1 MLTWTILRSRIAS
14 IKNIILW
21 RKRIMLMNMKE
32 LLAVANENNFAVPA
46 FNISDYSMFNGIM
59 EASEE
64 KNAPVIIAIHPDE
77 LSHIGTDMVKAII
90 EKAHKAT
97 VPVCIHLDHGASFE
111 QVMTAIQAGF
121 TSVMIDGSS
130 LPFEENIE
138 ACKKVAEAAHAV
150 NVSVEGE
157 LGTIGSTDAEA
168 EAGANVIIYTNP
180 DDAVKFVEAS
190 GVDTLAIAIGTS
202 HGIYPKGMKP
212 ELKLDLL
219 KEIKSKVSIPLV
231 LHGGSNNPDAE
242 IGQSVTLGVN
252 KINISSDIK
261 VAYYDKMREVLA
273 DKGLREPNTI
283 QPPCIAAMKE
293 VAFHKI
299 ELFQADGKAALY

>member
-1 MLTWTILRSRIAS
+1 
-14 IKNIILW
+14 
-21 RKRIMLMNMKE
+21 MLMNMKD
-32 LLAVANENNFAVPA
+32 LLAVANEHKFAVPA
-46 FNISDYSMFNGIM
+46 FNISDYSMMNGIF

-64 KNAPVIIAIHPDE
+64 KQAPVIIAIPPDE
-77 LSHIGTDMVKAII
+77 LKHTGTEIVKAII

-97 VPVCIHLDHGASFE
+97 VPVCIHLDHGATFE
-111 QVMTAIQAGF
+111 QVMLAIQSGF

-130 LPFEENIE
+130 LSFEDNI
-138 ACKKVAEAAHAV
+138 AVCKKVAEAAHAV

-157 LGTIGSTDAEA
+157 LGTIGSTDAQA
-168 EAGANVIIYTNP
+168 EAGANTIIYTDP
-180 DDAVKFVEAS
+180 DAAVKFVEAT

-219 KEIKSKVSIPLV
+219 KVIKSKVSIPLV

-261 VAYYDKMREVLA
+261 VAYYEKMREVLK
-273 DKGLREPNTI
+273 DESLREPNVI
-283 QPPCIAAMKE
+283 QPACIAAMKE
-293 VAFHKI
+293 TAYHKI
-299 ELFQADGKAALY
+299 ELFQADGKAALYR